1 MSMTSFR
8 LKIVTPDGLFFDG
21 QAEKVRVRTI
31 DGDVC
36 ILARHLDYATA
47 LGMGKASITIDGKVR
62 HAACIGGML
71 SVTGGEVSL
80 IATTFEWADE
90 IDMQRAQ
97 RAKENAEMCLSRQSQ
112 LDKQQIMLAQ
122 ARLKRALVR
131 LNAGE

>member
-1 MSMTSFR
+1 
-8 LKIVTPDGLFFDG
+8 
-21 QAEKVRVRTI
+21 
-31 DGDVC
+31 
-36 ILARHLDYATA
+36 
-47 LGMGKASITIDGKVR
+47 
-62 HAACIGGML
+62 ML

-97 RAKENAEMCLSRQSQ
+97 RAKENAEMRLSRQSQ